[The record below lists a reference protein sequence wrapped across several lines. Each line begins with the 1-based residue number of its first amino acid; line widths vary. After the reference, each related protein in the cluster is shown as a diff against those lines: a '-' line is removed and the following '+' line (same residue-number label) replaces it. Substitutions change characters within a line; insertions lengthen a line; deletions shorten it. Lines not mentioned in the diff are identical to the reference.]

1 MYIDDLLL
9 TGWSVAVL
17 SWVHA
22 GMGAMQVRKH
32 ELGGLNMGKSAEQNM
47 LPFLEAEP
55 FADIKYGAYESA
67 CALHSP
73 DCAAL
78 SHLNFLQNMADNNT
92 AHYDFGV
99 WDFNAFGYAR
109 WSINAIM
116 FKGSDLCNE
125 NLGTDDEVDITQVL
139 PQRKGKRSGAVG
151 SALVVHLAYHT
162 QRSAGLLDRVDLVEQ
177 YAALAA
183 NMTGTLLDV

>member
-1 MYIDDLLL
+1 
-9 TGWSVAVL
+9 
-17 SWVHA
+17 
-22 GMGAMQVRKH
+22 MGAMQVRKH
-32 ELGGLNMGKSAEQNM
+32 ELGGLNMGKTAEQAM

-78 SHLNFLQNMADNNT
+78 SHLNFLQNLADNNS

-99 WDFNAFGYAR
+99 WDFNAFNYAR
-109 WSINAIM
+109 WSINTIL
-116 FKGSDLCNE
+116 FKGKDLCYE
-125 NLGTDDEVDITQVL
+125 KLGTDDEAQITQEL
-139 PQRKGKRSGAVG
+139 SKAKGKRSGAVG

-162 QRSAGLLDRVDLVEQ
+162 QRNAGLLDRLNLLEQ
-177 YAALAA
+177 YSALAG
-183 NMTGTLLDV
+183 NLTGNLLDN

>member
-1 MYIDDLLL
+1 
-9 TGWSVAVL
+9 
-17 SWVHA
+17 
-22 GMGAMQVRKH
+22 MGDI
-32 ELGGLNMGKSAEQNM
+32 AEQRM

-78 SHLNFLQNMADNNT
+78 SHLNFLQNIADNNT

-99 WDFNAFGYAR
+99 WDFNAFNYAR
-109 WSINAIM
+109 WSINTIM
-116 FKGSDLCNE
+116 FKGSDLCRE
-125 NLGTDDEVDITQVL
+125 NLGTDDEADITQTL
-139 PQRKGKRSGAVG
+139 PQGKGRRSGAVG
-151 SALVVHLAYHT
+151 SAVVVHLAYNT

-177 YAALAA
+177 YADLAA
-183 NMTGTLLDV
+183 NLTGALLDE